1 MSASSIKQL
10 VVDLQKASAPTTIN
24 DILKALTAAKVTVA
38 MLHEFKC
45 GAVVSKLRKHEDAGV
60 SASAKALIKKWK
72 GRQITLEKVQKLGY
86 MAAEVRGCAQTSHPK
101 MTALF
106 VTCGAVMLGGVRNA
120 NRLLRFCRIFPAL
133 ARPRT
138 TILGSP
144 RTS

>member
-60 SASAKALIKKWK
+60 
-72 GRQITLEKVQKLGY
+72 
-86 MAAEVRGCAQTSHPK
+86 
-101 MTALF
+101 
-106 VTCGAVMLGGVRNA
+106 
-120 NRLLRFCRIFPAL
+120 
-133 ARPRT
+133 
-138 TILGSP
+138 
-144 RTS
+144 